1 MSIPASAAL
10 LALCVTLLSVF
21 VAAAGR
27 LVRFTFGTLSMPLG
41 GLDFKIFAFILAVAF
56 WLAWR
61 FDRLFAMDV
70 AVVLVQEDS

>member
-1 MSIPASAAL
+1 
-10 LALCVTLLSVF
+10 
-21 VAAAGR
+21 
-27 LVRFTFGTLSMPLG
+27 MPLG